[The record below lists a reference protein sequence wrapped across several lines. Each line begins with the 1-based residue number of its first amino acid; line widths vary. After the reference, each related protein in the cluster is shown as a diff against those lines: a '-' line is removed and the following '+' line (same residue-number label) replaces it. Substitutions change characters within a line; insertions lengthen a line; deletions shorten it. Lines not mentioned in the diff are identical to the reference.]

1 MSLNRELL
9 KNIFDDMGYEVEFD
23 STTPGLCVEELVVE
37 WTSDLYLND
46 IEESKVTKVKT
57 SSIKKLPITES
68 LSARS
73 YTSNYKSKS
82 SQSIVYS
89 DSRGLV
95 A

>member
-23 STTPGLCVEELVVE
+23 STTPGLCVEKLVVE
-37 WTSDLYLND
+37 WTSDLCLND
-46 IEESKVTKVKT
+46 IEEPQIKT
-57 SSIKKLPITES
+57 SFIEKLPITES

-82 SQSIVYS
+82 SQNILYS
-89 DSRGLV
+89 DSWGLV

>member
-23 STTPGLCVEELVVE
+23 STTPGLCVEELIVE
-37 WTSDLYLND
+37 WTSDLCLND
-46 IEESKVTKVKT
+46 IEEPKIKT

-73 YTSNYKSKS
+73 YTSNYNSKS
-82 SQSIVYS
+82 SQSILYS
-89 DSRGLV
+89 DSWGLV

>member
-57 SSIKKLPITES
+57 SSIKNCQSQKVYQQEVILLITNQNQVKVFFI
-68 LSARS
+68 L
-73 YTSNYKSKS
+73 
-82 SQSIVYS
+82 IL
-89 DSRGLV
+89 GG
-95 A
+95 